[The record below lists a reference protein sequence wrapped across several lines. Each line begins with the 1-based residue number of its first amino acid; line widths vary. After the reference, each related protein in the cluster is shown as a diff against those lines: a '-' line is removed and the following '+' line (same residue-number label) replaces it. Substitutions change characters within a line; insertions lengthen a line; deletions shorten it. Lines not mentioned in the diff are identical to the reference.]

1 MANTTA
7 KIYVAGPLFTSA
19 ERAYL
24 EQIDRICR
32 EAGFSTYLPHRDAGI
47 SSDAASREQCFK
59 MDKAALDEVALIVAV
74 LNGPDVDSGTA
85 WEMGYAYARGIPVL
99 SITDDKRLQQ
109 VPQSL
114 NPMLYFSQKY
124 CTSLVELREE
134 LNRFLSSGS
143 RAK

>member
-109 VPQSL
+109 MPQSL

-134 LNRFLSSGS
+134 LKRFLQNGI